1 MKQPLDLSPVIAPDA
16 PTWWPLAW
24 GWWAVIITA
33 IALIALVFFIV
44 KRRQKKQQAKNEALA
59 YFQPKKNNRSQKSSP
74 SPSEAQDIIRQAALS
89 YFPREKVAGLAGD
102 DWLKF
107 LDSQLAKPLFA
118 TKQAQWQQTLY
129 QDTTSMNDEQRKA
142 HQQLVNDCET
152 WLRKALPP
160 KRGRYD

>member
-44 KRRQKKQQAKNEALA
+44 RRRKNNQQAKQEALS
-59 YFQPKKNNRSQKSSP
+59 YFSNRQSSNRL
-74 SPSEAQDIIRQAALS
+74 SPSEAQRILRQAALS
-89 YFPREKVAGLAGD
+89 YFPREKVAGLAGN

-107 LDSQLAKPLFA
+107 LDAQLKKPLFVA
-118 TKQAQWQQTLY
+118 KQSQWQQALY
-129 QDTTSMNDEQRKA
+129 QDAALMNDDQKKA
-142 HQQLVNDCET
+142 QQQLVNDCET

-160 KRGRYD
+160 KRGRYE

>member
-33 IALIALVFFIV
+33 IILIALVFFIL
-44 KRRQKKQQAKNEALA
+44 KRRKNNQQAKQEALS
-59 YFQPKKNNRSQKSSP
+59 YFNNNQPSKRL
-74 SPSEAQDIIRQAALS
+74 SPSEAQRILRQAALS

-107 LDSQLAKPLFA
+107 LDTQLKKPLFVE
-118 TKQAQWQQTLY
+118 KQSQWQQSLY
-129 QDTTSMNDEQRKA
+129 QDPTSMNDDQLKVQ
-142 HQQLVNDCET
+142 QQLVDDCET

>member
-1 MKQPLDLSPVIAPDA
+1 MKQPLDLSPAIAPDA

-33 IALIALVFFIV
+33 IILIALVFFIL
-44 KRRQKKQQAKNEALA
+44 KRRKSNQQAKQEALS
-59 YFQPKKNNRSQKSSP
+59 YFCNSQSSNRL
-74 SPSEAQDIIRQAALS
+74 SPSEAQRILRQAALS

-107 LDSQLAKPLFA
+107 LDAQLKKPLFVA
-118 TKQAQWQQTLY
+118 KQSQWQQALY
-129 QDTTSMNDEQRKA
+129 QDAALMNDDQKKA
-142 HQQLVNDCET
+142 QQQLVNDCET

-160 KRGRYD
+160 KRGRYE

>member
-33 IALIALVFFIV
+33 ISLIALVFFIL
-44 KRRQKKQQAKNEALA
+44 KRRKNNQQAKQEALS
-59 YFQPKKNNRSQKSSP
+59 YFSNRQSSNRL
-74 SPSEAQDIIRQAALS
+74 SPSEAQRILRQAALS
-89 YFPREKVAGLAGD
+89 YFPREKVAGLAGN

-107 LDSQLAKPLFA
+107 LDAQLKKPLFVA
-118 TKQAQWQQTLY
+118 KQSQWQQALY
-129 QDTTSMNDEQRKA
+129 QDVALMNDEQKKA
-142 HQQLVNDCET
+142 QLQLINDCEI

-160 KRGRYD
+160 KRGRYE

>member
-44 KRRQKKQQAKNEALA
+44 KRRKNNQQAKQEALS
-59 YFQPKKNNRSQKSSP
+59 YFSNSQSQDGLSP
-74 SPSEAQDIIRQAALS
+74 SKAQDIVRQAALS
-89 YFPREKVAGLAGD
+89 YFPREKIAGLSGD
-102 DWLKF
+102 DWLTF
-107 LDSQLAKPLFA
+107 LDAQLAKPLFA
-118 TKQAQWQQTLY
+118 AKQSQWQQALY
-129 QDTTSMNDEQRKA
+129 QDVALMNDEQKKA
-142 HQQLVNDCET
+142 QQQLVNDCET

-160 KRGRYD
+160 KRGLYE

>member
-33 IALIALVFFIV
+33 ISLIALVLFIL
-44 KRRQKKQQAKNEALA
+44 KRRKNNQQAKQEALS
-59 YFQPKKNNRSQKSSP
+59 YFSNSQSPDGLSP
-74 SPSEAQDIIRQAALS
+74 SKAQDMVRQAALS
-89 YFPREKVAGLAGD
+89 YFPREKIAGLSGD

-107 LDSQLAKPLFA
+107 LDAQLAKPLFVA
-118 TKQAQWQQTLY
+118 KQSQWQQALY
-129 QDTTSMNDEQRKA
+129 QDVALMNDEQKKVQ
-142 HQQLVNDCET
+142 QQLVNDCET

-160 KRGRYD
+160 KRGRYE

>member
-24 GWWAVIITA
+24 GWWAVVITA
-33 IALIALVFFIV
+33 IALIALVFFIL
-44 KRRQKKQQAKNEALA
+44 KRRKNNQQAKQEALS
-59 YFQPKKNNRSQKSSP
+59 YFSNRQSSNRL
-74 SPSEAQDIIRQAALS
+74 SPSEAQRILRQAALS

-107 LDSQLAKPLFA
+107 LDAQLKKPLFVA
-118 TKQAQWQQTLY
+118 KQAQWQQALY
-129 QDTTSMNDEQRKA
+129 QDVALMNDEQKKA
-142 HQQLVNDCET
+142 QQQLINDCEI

-160 KRGRYD
+160 KRGRYE

>member
-33 IALIALVFFIV
+33 ISLIALVFFIV
-44 KRRQKKQQAKNEALA
+44 KRRKNNQQAKQEALS
-59 YFQPKKNNRSQKSSP
+59 YFSNSQSQDGLSP
-74 SPSEAQDIIRQAALS
+74 SKAQDMVRQAALS
-89 YFPREKVAGLAGD
+89 YFPREKIAGLSGD

-107 LDSQLAKPLFA
+107 LDAQLAKPLFVA
-118 TKQAQWQQTLY
+118 KQSQWQQALY
-129 QDTTSMNDEQRKA
+129 QDVALMNDDQKKA
-142 HQQLVNDCET
+142 QQQLVNDCET

-160 KRGRYD
+160 KRGRYE

>member
-33 IALIALVFFIV
+33 IFLIALVFFIL
-44 KRRQKKQQAKNEALA
+44 KRRKNNQQAKQEALS
-59 YFQPKKNNRSQKSSP
+59 YFSNSQSQDGLSP
-74 SPSEAQDIIRQAALS
+74 SKAQDIVRQAALS
-89 YFPREKVAGLAGD
+89 YFPREKIAGLSGD

-107 LDSQLAKPLFA
+107 LDAQLAKPLFA
-118 TKQAQWQQTLY
+118 AKQSQWQQALY
-129 QDTTSMNDEQRKA
+129 QDAALMNDEQKKA
-142 HQQLVNDCET
+142 QQQLVNDCET